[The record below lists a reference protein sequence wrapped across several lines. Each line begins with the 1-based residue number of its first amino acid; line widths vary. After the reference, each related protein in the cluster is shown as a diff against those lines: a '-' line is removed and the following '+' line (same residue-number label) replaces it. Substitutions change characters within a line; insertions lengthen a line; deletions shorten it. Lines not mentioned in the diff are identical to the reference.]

1 MKLQIDS
8 VDGVAPPVAEAQFG
22 CAQHRQRIVHQLLRG
37 LTWAS
42 CCFAH
47 PMVSTDL
54 AIDKMIIILT
64 RSAMRPSL
72 AQSAGVCVA
81 LAIGASVVPVYAGQ
95 PVVVAVDG
103 TLCDL
108 TKTLA
113 ADAASVTCLIPPG
126 GDPHSYRLK
135 PSDRAVIAKSDLI
148 FHIGFGL
155 TPSATKLNSPGM
167 VVAAGEI
174 ALPSYR
180 GSDPHVWHDPVN
192 SAEMIRVISS
202 SLAPLLGDSDRAALE
217 QRTTRALS
225 VFQALQVWQAK
236 QFSSLP
242 SAQRIMVT
250 DHKTY
255 SHLADRFGLVEIA
268 MLDSH
273 TTGGV
278 LRPSSLKKITEEV
291 KTSGARTIFSPAAFP
306 NKTLKRIS
314 KSTGL
319 PISKTPL
326 YGEGIAAGHN
336 AVSTATLNVCTIVK
350 GQGGSC
356 DISGADELNS
366 EWSSIR

>member
-1 MKLQIDS
+1 M
-8 VDGVAPPVAEAQFG
+8 VAKD
-22 CAQHRQRIVHQLLRG
+22 H
-37 LTWAS
+37 
-42 CCFAH
+42 
-47 PMVSTDL
+47 
-54 AIDKMIIILT
+54 AITKMIIILIL
-64 RSAMRPSL
+64 SSMRLPL
-72 AQSAGVCVA
+72 AHSAGVCVA
-81 LAIGASVVPVYAGQ
+81 LALGAGVVPASEAQ
-95 PVVVAVDG
+95 PVLVAVDG

-113 ADAASVTCLIPPG
+113 AAAASVTCLIPPG

-155 TPSATKLNSPGM
+155 TPSAKKLKSPGT
-167 VVAAGEI
+167 VVAVGEV
-174 ALPSYR
+174 ALPSYG
-180 GSDPHVWHDPVN
+180 GSDPHVWHDPAN
-192 SAEMIRVISS
+192 SAAMVRVISR
-202 SLAPLLGDSDRAALE
+202 SLAPLLTASDRAALQ
-217 QRTTRALS
+217 QRTARAVG
-225 VFQALQVWQAK
+225 VFQALQSWEAK

-242 SAQRIMVT
+242 SAQRVMVT

-255 SHLADRFGLVEIA
+255 SHLADRFGLVEFA

-291 KTSGARTIFSPAAFP
+291 KTSGARTIFPPAAFP

-326 YGEGIAAGHN
+326 YGEGIAEGLN
-336 AVSTATLNVCTIVK
+336 AVSTATLNVCTIVN
-350 GQGGSC
+350 GQGGTC
-356 DISGADELNS
+356 DITGANKINA

>member
-1 MKLQIDS
+1 M
-8 VDGVAPPVAEAQFG
+8 
-22 CAQHRQRIVHQLLRG
+22 
-37 LTWAS
+37 
-42 CCFAH
+42 
-47 PMVSTDL
+47 
-54 AIDKMIIILT
+54 
-64 RSAMRPSL
+64 
-72 AQSAGVCVA
+72 
-81 LAIGASVVPVYAGQ
+81 
-95 PVVVAVDG
+95 
-103 TLCDL
+103 
-108 TKTLA
+108 
-113 ADAASVTCLIPPG
+113 
-126 GDPHSYRLK
+126 
-135 PSDRAVIAKSDLI
+135 
-148 FHIGFGL
+148 
-155 TPSATKLNSPGM
+155 
-167 VVAAGEI
+167 AAGEI

-180 GSDPHVWHDPVN
+180 GSDPHVWHDPAN
-192 SAEMIRVISS
+192 SAAMIRVISN
-202 SLAPLLGDSDRAALE
+202 SLAPLLAASDRAALE

-242 SAQRIMVT
+242 SAQRFMVT

-291 KTSGARTIFSPAAFP
+291 KTSGAQTIFPPAAFP

-326 YGEGIAAGHN
+326 YGEGIAEGLN
-336 AVSTATLNVCTIVK
+336 AVSTATLNVCTIVN
-350 GQGGSC
+350 GQGGTC
-356 DISGADELNS
+356 DITGANKINA

>member
-1 MKLQIDS
+1 M
-8 VDGVAPPVAEAQFG
+8 VAKD
-22 CAQHRQRIVHQLLRG
+22 H
-37 LTWAS
+37 
-42 CCFAH
+42 
-47 PMVSTDL
+47 
-54 AIDKMIIILT
+54 AITKMIIILT
-64 RSAMRPSL
+64 GSPMRPSL
-72 AQSAGVCVA
+72 VQPAGVMVA
-81 LAIGASVVPVYAGQ
+81 LAIGASIAPAHAGQ

-192 SAEMIRVISS
+192 SARMIRVVSS
-202 SLAPLLGDSDRAALE
+202 SLAPLLGDSDRAALQ
-217 QRTTRALS
+217 QRTAKAVA
-225 VFQALQVWQAK
+225 VFEALQAWQAK

-242 SAQRIMVT
+242 SAQRVMVT

-255 SHLADRFGLVEIA
+255 SHLADRFGLVEFA

-291 KTSGARTIFSPAAFP
+291 KTSGAQTIFSPAAFP

-319 PISKTPL
+319 PIAKTPL
-326 YGEGIAAGHN
+326 YGEGIAEGLN
-336 AVSTATLNVCTIVK
+336 AVSTATLNVCTIVN

-356 DISGADELNS
+356 DISGAKELNA

>member
-1 MKLQIDS
+1 M
-8 VDGVAPPVAEAQFG
+8 VAKD
-22 CAQHRQRIVHQLLRG
+22 H
-37 LTWAS
+37 
-42 CCFAH
+42 
-47 PMVSTDL
+47 
-54 AIDKMIIILT
+54 AITKMIIILT
-64 RSAMRPSL
+64 LPPMRLPL
-72 AQSAGVCVA
+72 AYSAGVCVA
-81 LAIGASVVPVYAGQ
+81 LAFGAGVVPAHAAQ

-113 ADAASVTCLIPPG
+113 AAAASVTCLIPPG

-155 TPSATKLNSPGM
+155 TPSATKLKSPGV

-192 SAEMIRVISS
+192 SAGVIRVIST
-202 SLAPLLGDSDRAALE
+202 SLAPLLAASDRADLE
-217 QRTTRALS
+217 QRTDRALV
-225 VFQALQVWQAK
+225 VFEALQNWQAK

-242 SAQRIMVT
+242 TAQRVMVT

-278 LRPSSLKKITEEV
+278 LRPSSLKKITQEV
-291 KTSGARTIFSPAAFP
+291 KSSGAKTIFSPAVYP

-326 YGEGIAAGHN
+326 YGEGIAAGRN
-336 AVSTATLNVCTIVK
+336 AVSTATLNVCTIVN

-356 DISGADELNS
+356 DISGANELNA

>member
-1 MKLQIDS
+1 M
-8 VDGVAPPVAEAQFG
+8 VAMR
-22 CAQHRQRIVHQLLRG
+22 H
-37 LTWAS
+37 
-42 CCFAH
+42 
-47 PMVSTDL
+47 

-64 RSAMRPSL
+64 RSPMRPSL
-72 AQSAGVCVA
+72 AQSVGVCFA
-81 LAIGASVVPVYAGQ
+81 LAIGASAVPAHAAQ

-113 ADAASVTCLIPPG
+113 AGAASVTCLIPPG

-192 SAEMIRVISS
+192 SAGMIRVISN
-202 SLAPLLGDSDRAALE
+202 SLAPLLGDSDRSALH
-217 QRTTRALS
+217 QRTAKAVA
-225 VFQALQVWQAK
+225 VFKALQAWQAK
-236 QFSSLP
+236 QFGSLP
-242 SAQRIMVT
+242 PAQRVMVT

-255 SHLADRFGLVEIA
+255 SHLAERFGLVEIA

-278 LRPSSLKKITEEV
+278 LRPSSLKKITDEV
-291 KTSGARTIFSPAAFP
+291 KSSGAKTIFSPAAYP

-326 YGEGIAAGHN
+326 YGEGIAAGRN
-336 AVSTATLNVCTIVK
+336 AVSTATINACTIVN
-350 GQGGSC
+350 GQGGTC
-356 DISGADELNS
+356 DDTGANTINA

>member
-1 MKLQIDS
+1 M
-8 VDGVAPPVAEAQFG
+8 VAKD
-22 CAQHRQRIVHQLLRG
+22 H
-37 LTWAS
+37 
-42 CCFAH
+42 
-47 PMVSTDL
+47 
-54 AIDKMIIILT
+54 AITKMIIILT
-64 RSAMRPSL
+64 LSSMRPPL
-72 AQSAGVCVA
+72 AHSAGVCVA
-81 LAIGASVVPVYAGQ
+81 LALGAGVVPAHAAQ

-192 SAEMIRVISS
+192 SAGMIRVISS
-202 SLAPLLGDSDRAALE
+202 SLAPLLGDSDRAALQ
-217 QRTTRALS
+217 QRTAKAVA
-225 VFQALQVWQAK
+225 VFQALQAWQAK

-242 SAQRIMVT
+242 SAQRVMVT

-291 KTSGARTIFSPAAFP
+291 KTSGAKTIFSPAAFP

-326 YGEGIAAGHN
+326 YGEGIAAGRN
-336 AVSTATLNVCTIVK
+336 AVSTATLNVCTIVN

-356 DISGADELNS
+356 DISGANELNA

>member
-1 MKLQIDS
+1 
-8 VDGVAPPVAEAQFG
+8 
-22 CAQHRQRIVHQLLRG
+22 
-37 LTWAS
+37 
-42 CCFAH
+42 
-47 PMVSTDL
+47 
-54 AIDKMIIILT
+54 
-64 RSAMRPSL
+64 MRPSL
-72 AQSAGVCVA
+72 AKTAGACVA
-81 LAIGASVVPVYAGQ
+81 LAFCAGFVPAHSAQ

-135 PSDRAVIAKSDLI
+135 PSDRAEIANSALV

-155 TPSATKLNSPGM
+155 TPSATKLKSPGT
-167 VVAAGEI
+167 VVAAGEM

-180 GSDPHVWHDPVN
+180 GSDPHVWHDPAN
-192 SAEMIRVISS
+192 SAAMIRVISS
-202 SLAPLLGDSDRAALE
+202 SLAPLLEASDREALK
-217 QRTTRALS
+217 QRTTSALA
-225 VFQALQVWQAK
+225 VFQALQTWQAE

-242 SAQRIMVT
+242 SVHRVMVT
-250 DHKTY
+250 DHRTY

-278 LRPSSLKKITEEV
+278 LRPSSLKTITQEV
-291 KTSGARTIFSPAAFP
+291 KASGAKTIFSPSASP
-306 NKTLKRIS
+306 NKTLRRIS

-319 PISKTPL
+319 PIASTPL
-326 YGEGIAAGHN
+326 YGEGIAAGRN

-356 DISGADELNS
+356 DTAGANALNTQ
-366 EWSSIR
+366 WSSIR